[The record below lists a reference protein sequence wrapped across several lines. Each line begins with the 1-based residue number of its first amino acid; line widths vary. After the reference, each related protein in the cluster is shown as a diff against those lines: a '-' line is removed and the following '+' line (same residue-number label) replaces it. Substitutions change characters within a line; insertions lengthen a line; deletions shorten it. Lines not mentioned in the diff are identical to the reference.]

1 MLPDQTRLMLNSVR
15 IENFRAIKRATV
27 PLHPQLTVLIGDNA
41 TGKTTVLEAIAI
53 ALQPF
58 IRPFLAPQRRGQE
71 IMVSDF
77 RVEAGGDLFGS
88 PYRSGEIT
96 LVIDSSLGEITS
108 RYDIDDGFADKPRVK
123 RMLDRETGSWL
134 EGILATE
141 RTAPILAY
149 YRDNRGQV
157 WGERG
162 HFPRRSQSA
171 RQAAYHLAFD
181 NRVYFD
187 EAVNWFEDAESAEL
201 RDQREYGSDFRDNRL
216 SAVRRA
222 VEHLIPEV
230 SDLRMLGRPPELSM
244 TLRSE
249 GQEPRLLTAG
259 QLSSGFR
266 TMLAL
271 AMDLARRM
279 ADLNPHLEN
288 PTESPGVVLID
299 EIDLH
304 LHPRWQQLVIKGLVE
319 AFPNIQFIMST
330 HSPQVLTTLREE
342 NILKLRW
349 ENSRLEFEPL
359 PSTEGA
365 EAGRLLTA
373 VMGVS
378 ERPPS
383 EVSAFVEALDL
394 YRKFLRSDQSD
405 TPAALKALQM
415 MQTLSPDDPVLAT
428 LDLEKRRLE
437 ARRG

>member
-1 MLPDQTRLMLNSVR
+1 MLFDRTELILNSLR

-41 TGKTTVLEAIAI
+41 AGKTTVLEAIAI
-53 ALQPF
+53 GLQPF
-58 IRPFLAPQRRGQE
+58 IRPFLSPQKRGQE
-71 IMVSDF
+71 ISASDF
-77 RVEAGGDLFGS
+77 RVEAGGDLLGS

-96 LVIDSSLGEITS
+96 LTIDSSLGEISS
-108 RYDIDDGFADKPRVK
+108 RYEIDDGFADRPRIK
-123 RMLDRETGSWL
+123 RALDRETGSWL
-134 EGILATE
+134 ESILATG

-149 YRDNRGQV
+149 YRDNRGQF

-162 HFPRRSQSA
+162 HFSRRVQSS
-171 RQAAYHLAFD
+171 RHAAYHLAFD
-181 NRVYFD
+181 NRVFFE

-201 RDQREYGSDFRDNRL
+201 RDQREYGSTFRDQRL

-222 VEHLIPEV
+222 VEQLIPEV

-244 TLRSE
+244 TLRGE
-249 GQEPRLLTAG
+249 GQEVRLLTAG

-271 AMDLARRM
+271 AMDLGRRM
-279 ADLNPHLEN
+279 ADLNPHLDN

-319 AFPNIQFIMST
+319 AFPNVQFIMST

-349 ENSRLEFEPL
+349 ENGQLQFEPL

-365 EAGRLLTA
+365 EAGRLLST

-383 EVSAFVEALDL
+383 EVSAFVEALDK
-394 YRKFLRSDQSD
+394 YRKFLRSAKAD
-405 TPAALKALQM
+405 TPEALKALQM
-415 MQTLSPDDPVLAT
+415 MQNLSPDDPVLAT
-428 LDLEKRRLE
+428 LELEKRRLE